1 MPSALETLVKI
12 LKLERE
18 KGFQNTAVDGGLSA
32 FSVRWAEQAHTQA
45 RKPEHHA
52 LVDELT
58 ALLQR
63 YEADQLRDNRS
74 SSIEYMMGRITGR
87 VPAPPE
93 AIEAAAAWA
102 QRVQSAPPPNPTPN
116 QPSQQNDAPAPQR
129 EHPEQKRH
137 EGKKHDSNQPRDEQ
151 RQQRPQNNQK
161 RDQGQSRQN
170 QKGSPQRQ
178 GSEGEG
184 GGDTRGDF
192 SNLDAME
199 FRSGA
204 SHPDL
209 PEMPRLA
216 RPPRAPRREMS
227 AEEASDLLRG
237 LNSSVDVVRGVG
249 PSKEEMLQRLGI
261 HTINDLLTF
270 LPRRYDDYTQISLIS
285 RLEANKT
292 VTVIGTVKHTEVR
305 IGQRGRK
312 DFFMVV
318 DDGSATIGV
327 TFFSQHYL
335 MQAIRPGAQLVLH
348 GDTTEFRGRIQLT
361 NPDWDLLDVD
371 DLKTIGIVPVYPLT
385 EGLNGKSLRKLM
397 KRTIEYWSEQVPDYV
412 PETTLDRTELGD
424 LGWSYRNLHFPES
437 WDHLHHARRRFVF
450 DELLLMQLAILDNR
464 RIWQSEP
471 AQPLHI
477 SDEDLQAI
485 TAAMFP
491 YALTGAQQKS
501 IADIRA
507 DIARDVP
514 MNRLLQGDVG
524 SGKTAVAITAAA
536 IAFLNGKQSAIMVPT
551 SILAE
556 QHFHSIGRA
565 LAAIP
570 TEQKPNVALLTGS
583 TPPAQRDA
591 IYEGL
596 ANGSIHIII
605 GTHALI
611 QQGINF
617 ANLGFAVIDEQHRFG
632 VEQRGLLR
640 GKGSNPHLLVMT
652 ATPIPRTLAL
662 TLYADLDLSVISEMP
677 PGRVPVKTRMVDQTA
692 LERVHDFV
700 KARLNEGQQ
709 AFIVYPLV
717 EASESIEAE
726 SAVEA
731 FEQLKQVYFRYRVGL
746 LHGRMKPAEKD
757 TIMTAFREHEYDL
770 LVTTSVAEVGV
781 DIPNASVIVINGAN
795 RFGLASL
802 HQFRGRVGRG
812 GLESFCF
819 LVSDSDQALAQNRLR
834 ALEQTNDGFKLAEI
848 DWKLRGP
855 GDLVGT
861 RQSGQPVFQMM
872 EAMTPE
878 LVELAQREARTIYE
892 EDITL
897 SQPQHRLLAQRVK
910 MLRDERSDLS

>member
-32 FSVRWAEQAHTQA
+32 FSIRWAEQAHTQA

-52 LVDELT
+52 LVDELSSI
-58 ALLQR
+58 LQR
-63 YEADQLRDNRS
+63 YEAEPARDSRNS
-74 SSIEYMMGRITGR
+74 SVEYMMGRITGR
-87 VPAPPE
+87 VAAPPE
-93 AIEAAAAWA
+93 SIEAAAVWS
-102 QRVQSAPPPNPTPN
+102 QRMQANPPPES
-116 QPSQQNDAPAPQR
+116 QPQPLPANSPPPRERNDSR
-129 EHPEQKRH
+129 NRNEDN
-137 EGKKHDSNQPRDEQ
+137 KHGTQQPREEQ
-151 RQQRPQNNQK
+151 RQKQNQPNTQK
-161 RDQGQSRQN
+161 RDQNQN
-170 QKGSPQRQ
+170 RQ
-178 GSEGEG
+178 GPKGGSQRGHSEGEG
-184 GGDTRGDF
+184 GDF
-192 SNLDAME
+192 SSLDTLE

-204 SHPDL
+204 AKPDL
-209 PEMPRLA
+209 PETPRLA
-216 RPPRAPRREMS
+216 RPPRTPRREMTPD
-227 AEEASDLLRG
+227 EASDLLRG

-261 HTINDLLTF
+261 NTINDLLTF

-285 RLEANKT
+285 RLETGKT

-318 DDGSATIGV
+318 DDGSASIGV

-361 NPDWDLLDVD
+361 NPDWDSLDVD
-371 DLKTIGIVPVYPLT
+371 DLKSIGIVPVYPLT

-397 KRTIEYWSEQVPDYV
+397 KRTVEYWSEQVPDYV
-412 PETTLDRTELGD
+412 PISTLDRAELGD

-437 WDHLHHARRRFVF
+437 PDHLYHARRRFVF

-464 RIWQSEP
+464 RVWQSDP
-471 AQPLHI
+471 AYPLHV
-477 SDEDLQAI
+477 SDEDLR
-485 TAAMFP
+485 TLVSAMFP
-491 YALTGAQQKS
+491 YELTSAQQKV
-501 IADIRA
+501 ITDIRA
-507 DIARDVP
+507 DISRNVP

-536 IAFLNGKQSAIMVPT
+536 VAFLNGKQSAIMVPT
-551 SILAE
+551 GILAE
-556 QHFHSIGRA
+556 QHFQSIGRA
-565 LAAIP
+565 LAAVP
-570 TEQKPNVALLTGS
+570 FEHKPNVALLTGS
-583 TPPAQRDA
+583 TPQSQRDA

-596 ANGSIHIII
+596 ANGSIHVII

-611 QQGINF
+611 QQGVNF
-617 ANLGFAVIDEQHRFG
+617 ASLGFAVIDEQHRFG

-640 GKGSNPHLLVMT
+640 GKGQNPHLLVMT

-662 TLYADLDLSVISEMP
+662 TLYADLDLSVINEMP
-677 PGRVPVKTRMVDQTA
+677 PGRVPVKTRMVDQAA

-700 KARLNEGQQ
+700 KARLDEGQQ

-726 SAVEA
+726 SAIEA
-731 FEQLKQVYFRYRVGL
+731 FEQLKQVYFHYRVGL
-746 LHGRMKPAEKD
+746 LHGRMKPLEKD
-757 TIMTAFREHEYDL
+757 AVMTAFRNHEFDL

-819 LVSDSDQALAQNRLR
+819 LINDSSQPLAQNRLR
-834 ALEQTNDGFKLAEI
+834 ALEQTSDGFKLAEI
-848 DWKLRGP
+848 DWQLRGP

-861 RQSGQPVFQMM
+861 RQSGQPVFQLM
-872 EAMTPE
+872 EVMTPE

-892 EDITL
+892 EDNTL
-897 SQPQHRLLAQRVK
+897 SLPQHHLLAQRVK